1 MIFCILLRTG
11 HKSRMQ
17 LVNWRFGDKLN
28 KVPEV
33 VSLTC
38 SAMSIFWFHTCSLHI
53 IENLCRPSPMILPD
67 LKAHLAHDKEC
78 PTGSLQY
85 KSMSNNVNAVKTPLQ
100 LQYRYQVSD

>member
-1 MIFCILLRTG
+1 MIFCSLLRTG
-11 HKSRMQ
+11 HKSHRQ

-38 SAMSIFWFHTCSLHI
+38 SAMSIFWLHTCSLHI
-53 IENLCRPSPMILPD
+53 IVNLCRPSPMILPD
-67 LKAHLAHDKEC
+67 LKAHLAHNKVG

-85 KSMSNNVNAVKTPLQ
+85 KGMSKNVKAVKTPSQ
-100 LQYRYQVSD
+100 FQYRYQVSD